1 MLKTTVGWTLMFRV
15 GNQDKAR
22 KELRRAEELLGLELS
37 LGACERYWKI
47 PELWTCNAETHIE
60 ASSAAE
66 QVTQCLLR
74 ANRLAT
80 GWYVLGPHLRP
91 DGSLESFD
99 GIFDRHQQGARLSS
113 LEWAQFQVLPPAPAL
128 SATRTQPVIPEFA
141 SANIRDPAEAR
152 GAGSRL
158 CALSRSGRDDN
169 QQEHRA

>member
-74 ANRLAT
+74 ANRLTT

-91 DGSLESFD
+91 DGSLEGFD
-99 GIFDRHQQGARLSS
+99 GIFDRRQQGARLSS
-113 LEWAQFQVLPPAPAL
+113 LEWAQFQVLPPTPSL
-128 SATRTQPVIPEFA
+128 SE
-141 SANIRDPAEAR
+141 
-152 GAGSRL
+152 
-158 CALSRSGRDDN
+158 
-169 QQEHRA
+169 